1 MFRKTKK
8 EEKRKKYGVL
18 GNALFMLREAKE
30 TLPSVIWFAVL
41 DGLIAVAV
49 SVIELYVAPSILKE
63 LETHGTLSGLLYTI
77 LFFTVSIT
85 TASAVQAYVR
95 QNMRFGRIELRDH
108 IVTQVRYKMSTS
120 SYPLRERQEFIN
132 LLAKAHDALNDN
144 NKE

>member
-30 TLPSVIWFAVL
+30 NLPSVIWFAVL

-63 LETHGTLSGLLYTI
+63 LETHGTLSGLL
-77 LFFTVSIT
+77 
-85 TASAVQAYVR
+85 
-95 QNMRFGRIELRDH
+95 
-108 IVTQVRYKMSTS
+108 
-120 SYPLRERQEFIN
+120 
-132 LLAKAHDALNDN
+132 
-144 NKE
+144 